1 MNTGQAC
8 SRSQGQLQGYHIKH
22 THTQK
27 FSVVT
32 QKQFTVLAAPDLHV
46 FGLNIIQ
53 RLNQMFSHF
62 LVLLHIYTSWFC
74 TFYFLCIFPLSV
86 SLYLLYPPPPSGPV
100 KLSSVC
106 GGVSPVPPVLSLSR
120 SIKRRTHAG
129 CLKSPPTLPYGWWT
143 GRCSNHTQLYLG
155 RRSILLICFCTP
167 AIGFPRSHED

>member
-32 QKQFTVLAAPDLHV
+32 QKKFTVLAAPDLHV

-86 SLYLLYPPPPSGPV
+86 SLYLLYPPPHLVQSSSAACVEECLLFP
-100 KLSSVC
+100 LSSPSPGASK
-106 GGVSPVPPVLSLSR
+106 GGGPTQGVWRAHRHSPMGGELADAQTTHN
-120 SIKRRTHAG
+120 SI
-129 CLKSPPTLPYGWWT
+129 
-143 GRCSNHTQLYLG
+143 
-155 RRSILLICFCTP
+155 
-167 AIGFPRSHED
+167 